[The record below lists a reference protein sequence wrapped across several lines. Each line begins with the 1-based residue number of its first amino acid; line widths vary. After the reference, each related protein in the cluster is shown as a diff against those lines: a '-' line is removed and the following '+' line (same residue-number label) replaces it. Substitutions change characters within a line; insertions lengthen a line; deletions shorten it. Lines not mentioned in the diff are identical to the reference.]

1 MTGLDQSPEP
11 TLQLFMPKKRMA
23 RFLILA
29 IVFVA
34 AGTVML
40 PQNQWLAWTV
50 IGFFGLGV
58 VVFAIQIV
66 RPSVL
71 LLDADG
77 FEPHLLFHRRESR
90 RRWED
95 CSTFTASDDGPAKLV
110 VYSTTRKDLA
120 ALRVVNSALA
130 GGDEA
135 VQAGFGGLNATQLAE
150 LMNRYRDTKL
160 NS

>member
-1 MTGLDQSPEP
+1 MSGLDQSPES
-11 TLQLFMPKKRMA
+11 TLRLIMPKRRMI
-23 RFLILA
+23 RFLVLGV
-29 IVFVA
+29 VFVA
-34 AGTVML
+34 AGIVML
-40 PQNQWLAWTV
+40 HQNPWLAWTV

-77 FEPHLLFHRRESR
+77 FEPHVLFHRRESR
-90 RRWED
+90 RLWED

-110 VYSTTRKDLA
+110 VYSTRRRDLA

-135 VQAGFGGLNATQLAE
+135 VQAGFGGLNASQLAE

-160 NS
+160 NP

>member
-1 MTGLDQSPEP
+1 MTSPDQSPEP
-11 TLQLFMPKKRMA
+11 TLRLVMPKKRMV
-23 RFLILA
+23 RFLVLA

-40 PQNQWLAWTV
+40 PQNPWLAWTA

-66 RPSVL
+66 HPSVL

-77 FEPHLLFHRRESR
+77 FEPHLLVHRRESR

-120 ALRVVNSALA
+120 ALRVVNSTLA

-150 LMNRYRDTKL
+150 LMNRYRNTKL
-160 NS
+160 NP